1 MRRLPLLTALL
12 VALALSAALLA
23 AACGGA
29 AGDQPTSQAQEQ
41 PAPAAAVEQVAPAEQ
56 SQQAA
61 AVRGGD
67 EQQQVAQQQAEPRQE
82 AESAAQGAAEDDAD
96 APIVAPQP
104 LDAAYALEML
114 RAIAEEIGPR
124 SNGRLGERRTVE
136 FLLEA
141 LRGDGYEA
149 AVEPF
154 EFVAV
159 PAGHMVEIVSQLG
172 GAATASVAF
181 PVDLM
186 EGSPDVL
193 TAGRIVVVP
202 GVGTAADF
210 ASVEAEGAAAVVAR
224 GELTFSEK
232 QRNAEAAGAVALF
245 VVDPDGP
252 FNGVLT
258 ADDPGEIPVFALPPA
273 LGQRL
278 RENEGRTAT
287 IRVGE
292 EVLSESWNVIAR
304 RPGGACRVVVG
315 GHYDSV
321 PQVQGAND
329 NASGIGTMLALARA
343 WAGASS
349 ADDVCFI
356 GFGAE
361 ELGLHGS
368 HAFVDAAL
376 ESGDFGEIRAML
388 NLDAIGNG
396 QRPIIAA
403 GTPALAALLERL
415 GEQLEIEVQAGA
427 EPEGIRSDHTAFRNK
442 GVPVL
447 FPVVTGGILH
457 VPSDTTENIDEALLR
472 EMGQLAH
479 AMLECLLER
488 AGAPIEPRL
497 SCDAEG
503 Q

>member
-1 MRRLPLLTALL
+1 MRRTVCAVWLA
-12 VALALSAALLA
+12 ALSAALLA
-23 AACGGA
+23 AACGGDA
-29 AGDQPTSQAQEQ
+29 DDQRTAETQQQPTPVE
-41 PAPAAAVEQVAPAEQ
+41 AVEQAAPAEQ
-56 SQQAA
+56 PQQAA
-61 AVRGGD
+61 AVPGRDGR
-67 EQQQVAQQQAEPRQE
+67 QQAAQQQAEQRQE
-82 AESAAQGAAEDDAD
+82 TEPVAQGAAGNDPD

-104 LDAAYALEML
+104 LDAAYALELL

-124 SNGRLGERRTVE
+124 ANGRLGERRTVE

-159 PAGHMVEIVSQLG
+159 PAGHMIEIVSQLG
-172 GAATASVAF
+172 GAATMSVAS

-193 TAGRIVVVP
+193 TSGRIVVVP

-232 QRNAEAAGAVALF
+232 QRNADAAGAVALF

-258 ADDPGEIPVFALPPA
+258 ADDPGKIPVFALPPA
-273 LGQRL
+273 LGERL

-304 RPGGACRVVVG
+304 RSGGACRVVVG

-376 ESGDFGEIRAML
+376 LSGDFEEIRAML

-396 QRPIIAA
+396 QRPIVAA
-403 GTPALAALLERL
+403 GDAALAALLERL
-415 GEQLEIEVQAGA
+415 GEQLEIDVRAGT

-472 EMGQLAH
+472 DMGLLAH

-488 AGAPIEPRL
+488 VGAPIKPRL